1 MTPDPNLILGVVAI
15 AGVGIPCIVGS
26 LDRKRKAEA
35 EEADRKRRADAE
47 EAEQRRQHE
56 INMRQK
62 EVEQGLIH
70 TALNYDFARD
80 AISANPSPGYLERIQ
95 PYLTERVASLGETPA
110 ENPLKSE

>member
-26 LDRKRKAEA
+26 LDRKRKA
-35 EEADRKRRADAE
+35 DAE

-56 INMRQK
+56 ISMRQK

-80 AISANPSPGYLERIQ
+80 AISANPSPGYLARIQ
-95 PYLTERVASLGETPA
+95 PYLTERVTSLDETLA
-110 ENPLKSE
+110 EDPLKSE